1 MELKSRFKTKCFLYI
16 KHMRV
21 DTQIPRC
28 IHQIWMQGKD
38 CIPTRLQEAR
48 ATWKDLHPLY
58 TVKVWDEPQLEQLV
72 HDTYWTVLISKCT
85 TLIQRAD
92 IYRCAVLE
100 SEGGVYVDMD
110 MYAIK
115 SIEPLLQ
122 ELDTQPQELALG
134 KTSFFGSPLHSLLAV
149 NNAWISAKPNSTFW
163 KTVYFPLVLG
173 NLHQFTLLDMISPL
187 YHVLKTAGPGAW
199 TRLSTD
205 SRIKLVPK
213 EFFYSL
219 KKVKQSTLT
228 AEDKELLRPLSYAYH
243 RQDSSWMKSW
253 ETLLIS
259 MFLGN
264 AWKYTAVSVFLLFLV
279 YTIQKSLT

>member
-1 MELKSRFKTKCFLYI
+1 MGELFIEHK
-16 KHMRV
+16 
-21 DTQIPRC
+21 IPRC

-38 CIPTRLQEAR
+38 SIPTRLQEAR
-48 ATWKDLHPLY
+48 ETWKHIHPSY
-58 TVKVWDEPQLEQLV
+58 TVKVWDEAQLEHLV
-72 HDTYWTVLISKCT
+72 KDTYWTVLISKCT

-115 SIEPLLQ
+115 SIEPLLK
-122 ELDTQPQELALG
+122 ELETEPHDLALG

-149 NNAWISAKPNSTFW
+149 NNAWISAKPKSTFW
-163 KTVYFPLVLG
+163 KTVYFPHVLS

-187 YHVLKTAGPGAW
+187 YHVVKTAGPGAW
-199 TRLSTD
+199 THLSKD
-205 SRIKLVPK
+205 SRVKLLPK

-219 KKVKQSTLT
+219 KKVKQSILT
-228 AEDKELLRPLSYAYH
+228 VEDKERLRPLSFAYH

-259 MFLGN
+259 LFLGN
-264 AWKYTAVSVFLLFLV
+264 AWKYTALCVVLVSLAYSMQRLA
-279 YTIQKSLT
+279 KS